1 MIAPNIKRA
10 TIYLNLELHRALKI
24 KAARC
29 GLSISDL
36 VQEAVRLVLMKGA
49 IDLETIKER
58 KKEPEKDFSRF
69 VKELEKDGLL

>member
-36 VQEAVRLVLMKGA
+36 VQEAARQILKEDI
-49 IDLETIKER
+49 IDLETIRER
-58 KKEPEKDFSRF
+58 KKEPERDFSEF
-69 VKELEKDGLL
+69 VKELKKDGLL